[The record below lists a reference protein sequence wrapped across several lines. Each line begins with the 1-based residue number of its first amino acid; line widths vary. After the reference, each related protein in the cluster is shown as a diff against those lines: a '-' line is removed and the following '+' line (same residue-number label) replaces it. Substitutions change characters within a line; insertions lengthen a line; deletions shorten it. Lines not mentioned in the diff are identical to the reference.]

1 MVFEVANAK
10 PREVYNLLIGLVA
23 PRPIALV
30 TSHNEQGQL
39 NAAPFSAY
47 NYLCTDPPVVG
58 LGVMDRPGGE
68 FVPKDT
74 ARNIRRT
81 GEFVV
86 NVVTED
92 LLQQMNIC
100 ATDFP
105 AEVSELEM
113 AGLEKAASS
122 FVKVPRIASAHAALE
137 CVEHATIEIG
147 RSRIILGRGGG
158 DVCRGPVCRPGGA
171 IHQGRGAACGRPD
184 EWSWQLCEDAGC
196 VCDGAAHSLCGVA
209 EGPPGVTTPR
219 VRACQRG

>member
-1 MVFEVANAK
+1 MDFEVDRIRKND
-10 PREVYNLLIGLVA
+10 VYNLLIGLVA

-30 TSHNEQGQL
+30 TSRNEDGGL

-58 LGVMDRPGGE
+58 LGVTDKPDGLL
-68 FVPKDT
+68 VPKDT

-92 LLQQMNIC
+92 LMAAMNLC

-105 AEVSELEM
+105 AEVSEVEM
-113 AGLEKAASS
+113 SGLHTVASKRVS
-122 FVKVPRIASAHAALE
+122 VPRLEEAHAALE

-147 RSRIILGRGGG
+147 RSRIILGRVVAMYVE
-158 DVCRGPVCRPGGA
+158 DRFIDPAGPYIRSEELHAIGRMNGQGA
-171 IHQGRGAACGRPD
+171 YVRTREAFLHMPRIPYADWQNGRR
-184 EWSWQLCEDAGC
+184 S
-196 VCDGAAHSLCGVA
+196 
-209 EGPPGVTTPR
+209 
-219 VRACQRG
+219 